1 MQGIEGFT
9 PFTHTDA
16 AGRSYPVFRSGSGPP
31 VIIIHEIFGISPM
44 LVDFAERVIE
54 REFSVYLPALIPR
67 RRGPLGPLL
76 STIQVC
82 ISAEFV
88 KLARGKRSPI
98 VDWLRSLSEKLHKE
112 SDGRVGVVG
121 MCLTGGFALAMA
133 VDDYI
138 AGPVM
143 AHPAL
148 PFGIGSRRRSDLGLS
163 REQLTAIQNRADLR
177 ILGVRFSSDLIA
189 PAPRFARMEAEFGER
204 FTRTELPSGCRS
216 PLGLPPWEHSVLAS
230 PRLRS
235 TKPKDARARAELER
249 VVDEVLDFLNT
260 QLAQDVRPDS
270 SRSEV
275 SLSDPPA

>member
-1 MQGIEGFT
+1 MTQSIEGFT
-9 PFTHTDA
+9 SFIHADA
-16 AGRSYPVFRSGSGPP
+16 TGRSHPVYRRGSGPP
-31 VIIIHEIFGISPM
+31 IIIIHELLGISPM
-44 LVDFAERVIE
+44 LVDFAERVVE
-54 REFSVYLPALIPR
+54 RGFSVYLPALIPR

-88 KLARGKRSPI
+88 TLARGKTSPI
-98 VDWLRSLSEKLHKE
+98 VDWLRSLGETLHTRSE
-112 SDGRVGVVG
+112 GRVGVVG

-133 VDDYI
+133 VDDHI

-163 REQLTAIQNRADLR
+163 PQHLIALQGRADLR
-177 ILGVRFSSDLIA
+177 ILGVRFSSDLVA
-189 PAPRFARMEAEFGER
+189 PAPRFARMESEFGER

-230 PRLRS
+230 RRLRS
-235 TKPKDARARAELER
+235 TKPKDAAARAELER
-249 VVDEVLDFLNT
+249 VVDEVLDFLKT
-260 QLAQDVRPDS
+260 ELA
-270 SRSEV
+270 
-275 SLSDPPA
+275 